1 MRSGEWASG
10 ERGGAA
16 SEMPSGHPAQ
26 RLVGGDYPN
35 NRLCAQ
41 LAIDELDA
49 KKARAGDEIGG
60 RNLQRIV
67 GGFGG
72 ELLDHMTAIVGT
84 SGRGG
89 LAAGVGGIGG
99 DKSGGLE
106 PAVLRRWHP

>member
-1 MRSGEWASG
+1 
-10 ERGGAA
+10 
-16 SEMPSGHPAQ
+16 MPSGHPTHG
-26 RLVGGDYPN
+26 LVGGDYRN
-35 NRLCAQ
+35 NRFCAQ
-41 LAIDELDA
+41 LAINELDA
-49 KKARAGDEIGG
+49 KKTRTGDKIGC

-72 ELLDHMTAIVGT
+72 KLLDHMTAIVGT